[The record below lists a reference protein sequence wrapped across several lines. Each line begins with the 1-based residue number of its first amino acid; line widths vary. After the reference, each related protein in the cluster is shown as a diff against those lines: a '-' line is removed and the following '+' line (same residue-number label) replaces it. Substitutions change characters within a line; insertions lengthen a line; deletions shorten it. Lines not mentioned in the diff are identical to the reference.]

1 MKTSPRRTGVT
12 AFYFAATILG
22 LISAF
27 FIFYTIRLLVVT
39 KLLTAI
45 HTGGQGAY
53 IGALAFPIMA
63 IICGFLAWKSLKE
76 AKKRRQAKN

>member
-1 MKTSPRRTGVT
+1 MTTSARRIGPIT
-12 AFYFAATILG
+12 FYLAATILG

-27 FIFYTIRLLVVT
+27 FIFYTIRLLSVT

-53 IGALAFPIMA
+53 IGAIAFPILA
-63 IICGFLAWKSLKE
+63 TVCGFLAWKSLKE
-76 AKKRRQAKN
+76 AKRRRQAKN